1 MIFKQDKLTLDDM
14 KKEINIA
21 FRALYNMK
29 KLVEFK
35 EENTKQLKINAIY
48 NMLKT
53 KKEEIEKTSSAKK
66 IREFHKNYVIRIK
79 TDDKRQTLL
88 RLDFEKLIE
97 DSDFDFNSSV
107 AYSILMHECSKNNVE
122 TEFLISDLNY
132 NDEGISI
139 DDIELEKKY
148 IFIRDVDYKNF
159 VFKEKSII
167 EFTGRLDKLGNK
179 EISVCGLIYVKD
191 SQGMYYITSRS
202 FFITEPITAKLFEV
216 LESTEVTNE

>member
-1 MIFKQDKLTLDDM
+1 MIFKVDKLTLDDM
-14 KKEINIA
+14 KKEIRIA
-21 FRALYNMK
+21 FRAIYNMK

-35 EENTKQLKINAIY
+35 EDNSKQQKINAIY
-48 NMLKT
+48 GMLEA
-53 KKEEIEKTSSAKK
+53 KKEEIEKTNSAKK
-66 IREFHKNYVIRIK
+66 IRAFHKDYVLRFK
-79 TDDKRQTLL
+79 TDDKRQIVL

-97 DSDFDFNSSV
+97 DSNFDFNSSV
-107 AYSILMHECSKNNVE
+107 ANSIFAHECAKNNVE

-139 DDIELEKKY
+139 ENIELDKKY

-159 VFKEKSII
+159 KIKEKSIV

-179 EISVCGLIYVKD
+179 EIIVCGLIYVKD
-191 SQGMYYITSRS
+191 SQGMCYLTLRS

-216 LESTEVTNE
+216 LEDTEVTNE